1 MQRKIIHVDCDCYY
15 AALEMRDF
23 PHLKGRPVA
32 VGGIGPRS
40 VLSTCNYEARAFGI
54 RSAMPSRRA
63 LALCPSLTIQPHRF
77 EVYRSVSEQIQQIFL
92 RYVSVI
98 EPLSLDEAFLDVTE
112 SNWFGGSATLLAE
125 HIRQEIY
132 QETGITVSAGVAPNK
147 FLAKVSSDWNK
158 PDGLF
163 VVTPEKMDEFLVEL
177 PVNKINGVGKKFS
190 ERLNSLGI
198 YTCGDIR
205 NWALPRLIDQF
216 GKSGFWLYQRA
227 RGIDDRKVGHFGT
240 RKSLSIEHT
249 FSNDLANENDCLEQI
264 HRLYQS
270 LQIRLTKRPTPPVKN
285 VFIKVRFNDFKTT
298 TMERQLSVELSSFE
312 KLLKSASLK
321 STKAIR
327 LIGLGVRFNDSASES
342 QLDLWP
348 EEANAQGNLS
358 VH

>member
-23 PHLKGRPVA
+23 PHLKGKPIA
-32 VGGIGPRS
+32 VGGTGPRS

-54 RSAMPSRRA
+54 HSAMPSRRA
-63 LALCPSLTIQPHRF
+63 LSLCPNLIIQPHRF
-77 EVYRSVSEQIQQIFL
+77 EVYRTVSEQIRQIFL

-125 HIRQEIY
+125 HIRQEVF

-158 PDGLF
+158 PNGLF
-163 VVTPEKMDEFLVEL
+163 VVTPDSMGEFLLQL
-177 PVNKINGVGKKFS
+177 PVKKINGVGKKFS
-190 ERLNSLGI
+190 ERLNGFGI
-198 YTCGDIR
+198 HTCGDILE
-205 NWALPRLIDQF
+205 WTLPKLIQQF
-216 GKSGFWLYQRA
+216 GKSGFWLHQRA
-227 RGIDDRKVGHFGT
+227 RGIDDRRVGHFGE

-249 FSNDLANENDCLEQI
+249 FSTDLATEQDCMEQI
-264 HRLYQS
+264 GSLYQS
-270 LQIRLTKRPTPPVKN
+270 LQKRLAKKASLPVKS
-285 VFIKVRFNDFKTT
+285 VFVKVRFNDFKTT
-298 TMERQLSVELSSFE
+298 TMERRLSVDLASFE

-321 STKAIR
+321 SEKTIR
-327 LIGLGVRFNDSASES
+327 LIGMGVRFNEVASEA
-342 QLDLWP
+342 QLNLWP
-348 EEANAQGNLS
+348 EEANAQEALS